1 MSDALE
7 VLDQVG
13 KWKADGKGVRRRH
26 RDRHLGI
33 LAAPRRQSARRR

>member
-13 KWKADGKGVRRRH
+13 KWKASGKGVAVATV
-26 RDRHLGI
+26 I
-33 LAAPRRQSARRR
+33 TT